1 MIKRIV
7 LMALFLIGFAS
18 APARAQA
25 GPDTLRG
32 GIVVN
37 EFLPD
42 PNGVDNYDTDGNG
55 TAAAADEFIE
65 LYNAGPSAVAMGGL
79 ELWDPGADRWFTF
92 PEGTLLP
99 PASFAVVVVGVQA
112 GGALP
117 LLPAGSLAFD
127 AGRSSGVLNNGGDNL
142 VLYDPIAD
150 TFLQLTYNGAAIDDP
165 VAGGNF
171 AGFSPSAQRTG
182 AVVEASAAA
191 DGTSLTR
198 EPDGEGAFQL
208 HTLVNGAL
216 ASPGVSAS
224 SPTPITLGEIRVLSS
239 ARPPTLVV
247 AAMVLLG
254 AMSLV
259 RTIRSARSGFP
270 GPDGRC

>member
-1 MIKRIV
+1 MLKRVI
-7 LMALFLIGFAS
+7 LMAMLLICFAGTS
-18 APARAQA
+18 ARAQA
-25 GPDTLRG
+25 GPDTLRD
-32 GIVVN
+32 GIVLN

-42 PNGVDNYDTDGNG
+42 PNGVENFDTDGNG
-55 TAAAADEFIE
+55 TAAASDEFVE
-65 LYNAGPSAVAMGGL
+65 LYNAGTVAVALDGL

-99 PASFAVVVVGVQA
+99 PASFAVVLVGVQV

-142 VLYDPIAD
+142 VLYDPITD
-150 TFLQLTYNGAAIDDP
+150 TYLQLTYNGAAIDDP

-171 AGFSPSAQRTG
+171 AGFSSSAQRIG
-182 AVVEASAAA
+182 AVVEAGAAA

-198 EPDGEGAFQL
+198 EPDGAGAFQL
-208 HTLVNGAL
+208 HTLVNDAL

-259 RTIRSARSGFP
+259 RTIHSARSGFP
-270 GPDGRC
+270 GPDGKC